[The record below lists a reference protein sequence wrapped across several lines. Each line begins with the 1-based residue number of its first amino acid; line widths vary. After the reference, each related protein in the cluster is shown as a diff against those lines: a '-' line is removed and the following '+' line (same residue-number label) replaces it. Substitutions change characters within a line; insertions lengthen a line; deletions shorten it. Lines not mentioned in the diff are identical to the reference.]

1 MIITH
6 LNSGRKAEFTL
17 EGTTL
22 NIGSLSIDLQ
32 ERQGNVQ
39 RVIDI
44 CLDTTYATV
53 QEGVGAWYVATI
65 IIPPREYQLVKN
77 DNDET
82 SIVPTSLDVS
92 KVEIRLWALP
102 EGVEM

>member
-17 EGTTL
+17 EGTKL

-32 ERQGNVQ
+32 ERQGDTQ

-44 CLDTTYATV
+44 CLDATYATI
-53 QEGVGAWYVATI
+53 QEGVGAWYIATI
-65 IIPPREYQLVKN
+65 IIPPREYQLVEN
-77 DNDET
+77 DNGET

>member
-22 NIGSLSIDLQ
+22 NIGSLSLNLQ
-32 ERQGNVQ
+32 ERQGDVQ

-77 DNDET
+77 NGET
-82 SIVPTSLDVS
+82 SIVPMSLDMS

-102 EGVEM
+102 EGVEL

>member
-6 LNSGRKAEFTL
+6 LNNGRKAKFTL

-22 NIGSLSIDLQ
+22 NIGSLSINLQ
-32 ERQGNVQ
+32 ERQGDVQ

-65 IIPPREYQLVKN
+65 IIPPREYQLAKN
-77 DNDET
+77 DNGET
-82 SIVPTSLDVS
+82 SIVPMSLDVS

-102 EGVEM
+102 EGVEL

>member
-32 ERQGNVQ
+32 ERQSDVQ
-39 RVIDI
+39 RVIDV
-44 CLDTTYATV
+44 CLDTTYTTV

-65 IIPPREYQLVKN
+65 IIPPQEYQLIE
-77 DNDET
+77 DESGEM
-82 SIVPTSLDVS
+82 SISPMPLDMN

-102 EGVEM
+102 EGVEL